1 MLTKK
6 PIRVAPRWIT
16 LLRAIIHATSFLW
29 LSYVLFLGLTGG
41 LAGDPVQYLLDFTG
55 IGSINLMLLSL
66 CVSPV
71 SQYFKFAQLV
81 RVRKTLGVYSAIYA
95 LAHLCVFIAFEL
107 QFEWLLIVSEIIE
120 RPYITVGFLGLLI
133 LTSLLVTSFEKVKQK
148 MGRTWGK
155 LHQWVYVALVLG
167 LVHYL
172 WSIKANEL
180 QPIVYIVFGI
190 VLLLQ
195 RREKIKSIFK

>member
-1 MLTKK
+1 
-6 PIRVAPRWIT
+6 
-16 LLRAIIHATSFLW
+16 
-29 LSYVLFLGLTGG
+29 
-41 LAGDPVQYLLDFTG
+41 
-55 IGSINLMLLSL
+55 
-66 CVSPV
+66 
-71 SQYFKFAQLV
+71 
-81 RVRKTLGVYSAIYA
+81 
-95 LAHLCVFIAFEL
+95 L
-107 QFEWLLIVSEIIE
+107 QFEWLLIVSDIIE